1 MALMGRGH
9 FSARISDVIQLI
21 QVTLYMVDA
30 NSREREIKVMLAW
43 KWMLQ

>member
-1 MALMGRGH
+1 MGRGRL
-9 FSARISDVIQLI
+9 SVRISNITQLI
-21 QVTLYMVDA
+21 QVTWYMVDA